1 MPAFLSIL
9 LMPVTGS
16 ISDGILAG
24 LLAYIILHYL
34 TEMMKYYKKKKHN
47 HTSNSLP

>member
-1 MPAFLSIL
+1 MPAFLTIL

-24 LLAYIILHYL
+24 LFTYIILTFIVELVQRIKRHRA
-34 TEMMKYYKKKKHN
+34 KD
-47 HTSNSLP
+47 SLNND